1 MTQGGEG
8 RPHLVVTIDGPA
20 ASGKSTLAQRLAAAL
35 GLRFLDTGLLYRAV
49 GRRVLEAGG
58 DPGDADVALAAALAL
73 TPGEVS
79 AARLGGEENGQ
90 AASKVS
96 VFPAVREALL
106 PFQRR
111 FAAGDGGAVLAGRDA
126 GTVVCPDAA
135 VKLFVTA
142 TAEERARRR
151 HGELRGRG
159 DPSIYAAVLAELR
172 ERDRRD
178 SGRAVAPLRA
188 APDAFVLDTTGLD
201 PEAAL
206 AAALRHV
213 EAATGGRHAAGAAR
227 MAPPDGSGRE
237 P

>member
-1 MTQGGEG
+1 MSGDAAPRPGGG
-8 RPHLVVTIDGPA
+8 RHHLVVTIDGPA
-20 ASGKSTLAQRLAAAL
+20 ASGKSTLALRLAEAL
-35 GLRFLDTGLLYRAV
+35 GLPFLDTGLLYRAV
-49 GRRVLEAGG
+49 GRRVLDAGG
-58 DPGDADVALAAALAL
+58 DPADEAQALAAALAL
-73 TPGEVS
+73 TAEEV
-79 AARLGGEENGQ
+79 APARLHGEGTGQ

-96 VFPAVREALL
+96 VFPAVRDALL

-111 FAAGDGGAVLAGRDA
+111 FAAADGGAVLAGRDA

-142 TAEERARRR
+142 SAEERARRR
-151 HGELRGRG
+151 HEELRRRG
-159 DPSIYAAVLAELR
+159 AASIYAAVLAELR

-213 EAATGGRHAAGAAR
+213 EAATGG
-227 MAPPDGSGRE
+227 GRGRQ